1 MGQIYRLSAQ
11 VIAVLSNSCSAVLEQ
26 IHNTGRVE
34 PALLHLLEEDDWVSR
49 AWTYQEMVNSS
60 NVYFITESGSGVSVG
75 GEQFLNAVGKA
86 IADYKKAQGFDS
98 FKLRTLHPRLD
109 SLEDSIADWLTAAYL
124 ERTAYQVMSAMDR
137 RISEQADDHFNA
149 MIGAITTTPLDN
161 LGDLPLHAAE
171 HFMRVCEAKSDYS
184 FIYCVAPR
192 SAVPGRCWRPLAG
205 PLPAVLPWHSYG
217 VGQSGT
223 PYPTHLQLSNMGR
236 VTPAPVN
243 SSARQIIMEWL
254 ESDNAGSAPGDI
266 ATRALARLREAG
278 FSGCGEHLELESGF
292 FFPQSPLLRQ
302 DGVVVVIAPGIR
314 WVHGAPGLL
323 LEQSATGIHPFC
335 GVGVFVG
342 ALPDAGDSI
351 NVG

>member
-1 MGQIYRLSAQ
+1 MGQIYGLAAQ

-26 IHNTGRVE
+26 INDTDRLE
-34 PALLHLLEEDDWVSR
+34 PALLRLLEEDDWVSR

-60 NVYFITESGSGVSVG
+60 NVYFITEAGNGVSVG

-98 FKLRTLHPRLD
+98 FKLRTLRPRLD

-137 RISEQADDHFNA
+137 RISEQAEDHFNA
-149 MIGAITTTPLDN
+149 MIGAITTAPLDN
-161 LGDLPLHAAE
+161 LDDPPLHPAE
-171 HFMRVCEAKSDYS
+171 HFMRVCEAKGDYS

-192 SAVPGRCWRPLAG
+192 SVVPGRCWRPLAG
-205 PLPAVLPWHSYG
+205 PIPAVFPWHSYG
-217 VGQSGT
+217 VGQSGS
-223 PYPTHLQLSNMGR
+223 PYPTHLQLSNMSR
-236 VTPAPVN
+236 VTPGPVN
-243 SSARQIIMEWL
+243 SSARQLIIEWL

-266 ATRALARLREAG
+266 ATRTLARLREAG
-278 FSGCGEHLELESGF
+278 FSGCGEHLEFDSGI
-292 FFPQSPLLRQ
+292 FFPQSPLPRE
-302 DGVVVVIAPGIR
+302 DGVIVVIAAGIR
-314 WVHGAPGLL
+314 WVHGAPALL
-323 LEQSATGIHPFC
+323 LTESATGIYPFR